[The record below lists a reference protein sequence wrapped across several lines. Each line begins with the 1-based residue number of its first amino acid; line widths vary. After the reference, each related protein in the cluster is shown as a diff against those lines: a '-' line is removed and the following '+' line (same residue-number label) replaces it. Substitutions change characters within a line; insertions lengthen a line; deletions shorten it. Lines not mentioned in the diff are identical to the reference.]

1 MKTRN
6 YFLLC
11 LLLSA
16 AFFMNSCSKDG
27 GEDKLED
34 QNVPQNRTEAEQ
46 QISGK
51 WSLSG
56 SGDVKSIEF
65 TSNNTYVLEVSSESE
80 LVPFSSAASQGSNVS
95 SLKINKLASLGPI
108 GTLALPTT
116 QTVTGVYTISAD
128 GKTITLD
135 QIATITIT
143 DLTETNFSFSITF
156 KEDNTTI
163 DVKLAATTPMDS
175 SSKTTLLARKW
186 VMTEWSPE
194 LGSEETSAAVDAGLE
209 PEDQSFMF
217 TSSGTFI
224 ATLISIETS
233 TSPLPE
239 GDPGPAPVT
248 HEAFLETE
256 IGIWQWK
263 DETQTAIVVTT
274 EDGSDEWSVSNLT
287 ASSVTIDGIAVIAK

>member
-1 MKTRN
+1 
-6 YFLLC
+6 
-11 LLLSA
+11 
-16 AFFMNSCSKDG
+16 
-27 GEDKLED
+27 
-34 QNVPQNRTEAEQ
+34 Q
-46 QISGK
+46 

-56 SGDVKSIEF
+56 SGDVKSIES
-65 TSNNTYVLEVSSESE
+65 TSNNTYVLEVSSDWE

-95 SLKINKLASLGPI
+95 SLKINKLASLGAI
-108 GTLALPTT
+108 GTLTSSTT

-135 QIATITIT
+135 EIATITIT
-143 DLTETNFSFSITF
+143 DFTETNFSFSITF

-186 VMTEWSPE
+186 VMTEWSSE
-194 LGSEETSAAVDAGLE
+194 LGSEETAVAVDSGLE